1 MSAILQP
8 PGLCPGVTL
17 GEPTDLREEIRL
29 GWPGLDPLQTS
40 DDYLIFDDS
49 GSMTVDGGN
58 DPIGNRYAE
67 ARKAVQSVG
76 AWTRTSRQRVAVL
89 HFDYPGVEAIGPHR
103 IDLKLG
109 RTRIQQAL
117 TVPPRAWGSSALA
130 PAMTATNKLAHESNA
145 AAKRCTIFSDFELA
159 DANPGQAY
167 AEIGRFPGH
176 VHAVVLNAAPPAALS
191 ALPNVTITH
200 ISTESPPGLLAA
212 AVMHSLA
219 TGRRGARLATL
230 RRVPVRRA

>member
-76 AWTRTSRQRVAVL
+76 AWTHTPRQRVAVL
-89 HFDYPGVEAIGPHR
+89 HFDYPHIAAVGPHA
-103 IDLKLG
+103 LKAAAG
-109 RTRIQQAL
+109 RTLLNHAL
-117 TVPPRAWGSSALA
+117 AVPARAWGSSTLA
-130 PAMTATNKLAHESNA
+130 PAMGAVNNLARTSA
-145 AAKRCTIFSDFELA
+145 AEVQRCTIFSDFELT
-159 DANPGQAY
+159 DPNPVQAY
-167 AEIGRFPGH
+167 EEIGKFPGY
-176 VHAVVLNAAPPAALS
+176 VHAVVLNATPPEALT
-191 ALPNVTITH
+191 ALPNVTMTRINTD
-200 ISTESPPGLLAA
+200 SPPGLLAA

-219 TGRRGARLATL
+219 TGRRGKRPATF
-230 RRVPVRRA
+230 RRT